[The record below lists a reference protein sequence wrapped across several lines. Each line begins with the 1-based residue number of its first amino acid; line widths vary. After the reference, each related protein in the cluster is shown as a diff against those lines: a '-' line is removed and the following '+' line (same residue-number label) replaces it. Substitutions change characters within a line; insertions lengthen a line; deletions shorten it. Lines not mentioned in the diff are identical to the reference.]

1 MNREEVLDA
10 LKAGDFDGIRHTY
23 EPYSGYGK
31 NSHQMEMNVSFGSI
45 EVTKITTGK

>member
-31 NSHQMEMNVSFGSI
+31 NIHQMDWQCL
-45 EVTKITTGK
+45 K